1 MDDDADQRRR
11 VEHVLYASRHKAY
24 DAVLCQREGD
34 LALVTVLI
42 GGDHE

>member
-1 MDDDADQRRR
+1 MDDDTDQRRR

-24 DAVLCQREGD
+24 DTVLCQGEGG
-34 LALVTVLI
+34 TVLI